1 MKLNN
6 LVAFYKHIMIGNLYS
21 DLDTVSKCWA
31 SMYAYRRYSLTTES
45 SSLLLSDFHL
55 YFLATL
61 SVHLYFLATLSVYP
75 SCASML
81 SSLDT

>member
-45 SSLLLSDFHL
+45 SSLLLSNFVSIPKLRFHAEQFR
-55 YFLATL
+55 YPL
-61 SVHLYFLATLSVYP
+61 STSKLCTR
-75 SCASML
+75 
-81 SSLDT
+81 